1 MTFKLGKLVA
11 TKAIAVAMEENN
23 KFLKEVHGALD
34 RYITMDWG
42 EMCKEDKDMNDEALK
57 TGDDRIFASYETSRG
72 KIYIITEWDRSYTTI
87 LFADEY

>member
-34 RYITMDWG
+34 RYITRDWG

>member
-34 RYITMDWG
+34 RYITKDWG